1 MKTMMRD
8 GYQPYEPQLTIS
20 AQAEGIWTVDET
32 TCDAY
37 VPLSYSQG
45 LLHFWEQAAGSLAG

>member
-1 MKTMMRD
+1 MM
-8 GYQPYEPQLTIS
+8 LTVRLHV
-20 AQAEGIWTVDET
+20 VDEM

-37 VPLSYSQG
+37 VPLSFSQG

>member
-1 MKTMMRD
+1 MMRD

-45 LLHFWEQAAGSLAG
+45 LLHFWEQAAGSFAG